1 MSRRREQLP
10 WYRKGAGWIIAFL
23 VALAGIAAFMLW
35 PRGPVYAHYADGV
48 RPTVVFV
55 WSDPTPHHPHG

>member
-1 MSRRREQLP
+1 MGATHARRP
-10 WYRKGAGWIIAFL
+10 WYRGYAGWLLAAGL
-23 VALAGIAAFMLW
+23 VAAAVVAFVAW
-35 PRGPVYAHYADGV
+35 PRGPVYADYVEGG

>member
-1 MSRRREQLP
+1 MGSTGRRR
-10 WYRKGAGWIIAFL
+10 GARRSAGYLA
-23 VALAGIAAFMLW
+23 ALALAAAAAAAFVLW
-35 PRGPVYAHYADGV
+35 PRGPVYAEFVEAG